1 VTLGGEP
8 KTLKQIEAA
17 QSVLNDILEIIDRSG
32 RGRRAH
38 NDIEDRFRDAV
49 NVIARSRLKEI
60 SRILSDAWND
70 AYQSSN
76 QVAIVDRSAFDDIR
90 WFRSIGP
97 AKLSKLARGG
107 A

>member
-1 VTLGGEP
+1 MGGEP

-17 QSVLNDILEIIDRSG
+17 QSVLRDIFEIIDRSG

-38 NDIEDRFRDAV
+38 DDIEGRFRDAV
-49 NVIARSRLKEI
+49 NVIARDRLYEI
-60 SRILSDAWND
+60 KRTLSDAWNHAVQLSD
-70 AYQSSN
+70 

-107 A
+107 

>member
-1 VTLGGEP
+1 MGGEP

-17 QSVLNDILEIIDRSG
+17 QSVLNDILEIIDNSS

-38 NDIEDRFRDAV
+38 NDIEGRFRHAV

-60 SRILSDAWND
+60 DRILSDAW
-70 AYQSSN
+70 ARAHQSSN
-76 QVAIVDRSAFDDIR
+76 EIAIVDRSAFDDIR

-107 A
+107 

>member
-1 VTLGGEP
+1 MGGEP

-17 QSVLNDILEIIDRSG
+17 QSVLNDILEIIDRGG

-38 NDIEDRFRDAV
+38 NDIEGRFRDAV

-60 SRILSDAWND
+60 SRILSDAWSD